1 MVAIGGRLCGHH
13 VGAAGRDAEAMA
25 CSMDRAGRALGG
37 DLRRPEGVG
46 RAYVEVNLS
55 LSPHC
60 CTLPRGTYMTR
71 MPWHR
76 GSLVGPSVE
85 VLMSNI
91 NGRQCREMR
100 GRATKIPTSRR
111 STFCIISK
119 REAVGMDRRR
129 CGLIE
134 HDGGRDAKAVA
145 CRMDHAKRL
154 QVAISVAR
162 SDAWQ
167 ASAGARPS

>member
-1 MVAIGGRLCGHH
+1 MGG
-13 VGAAGRDAEAMA
+13 GAAITWALPDVMLKQW
-25 CSMDRAGRALGG
+25 RAVWTALGG
-37 DLRRPEGVG
+37 LWVAISAGRRAPAG
-46 RAYVEVNLS
+46 RTSN
-55 LSPHC
+55 C

-85 VLMSNI
+85 VLMSN
-91 NGRQCREMR
+91 NGRQYREMR
-100 GRATKIPTSRR
+100 GRATKIPTSR
-111 STFCIISK
+111 SGTFCIISK

-162 SDAWQ
+162 SDVWQ